1 MLNKNSLLAAVVT
14 VVVVCSAVFFM
25 KAGSKQDTLF
35 AENVEALAQDEGY
48 AVITC
53 AAGNCGRCFEEKTAW
68 PCYRCNWTGRQ
79 ADYCECDKI
88 GWFFYP

>member
-35 AENVEALAQDEGY
+35 AENVEALSQNE
-48 AVITC
+48 AVIGIGRIC
-53 AAGNCGRCFEEKTAW
+53 AYDELTWCIYLFPYE
-68 PCYRCNWTGRQ
+68 CYDGVFVS
-79 ADYCECDKI
+79 DPI
-88 GWFFYP
+88 VP